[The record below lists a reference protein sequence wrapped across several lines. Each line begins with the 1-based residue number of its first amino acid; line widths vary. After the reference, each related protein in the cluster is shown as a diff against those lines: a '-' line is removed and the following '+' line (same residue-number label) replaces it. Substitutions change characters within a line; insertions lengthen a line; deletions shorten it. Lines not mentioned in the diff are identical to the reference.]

1 MEIRLDGRSALITG
15 GSTGLGLAMAKEFAL
30 SGADVAIV
38 GRRPEVLEEARQEI
52 SAVAADVRVH
62 TVAADVATAEGTDLA
77 FRSTVAAFG
86 KVDIL
91 VNNAGKSQVGTFEE
105 ITDQIWQ
112 EDFDLKLFAAVRL
125 ARLAL
130 PAMKERRWG
139 RIINVLATAAK
150 VPRAGTAPTAVSR
163 AAGLALTKVLA
174 GEGAPHNVLVNALL
188 VGLIDSDQWVRR
200 HAAAGEDISYE
211 EFLARMGAGVPLGRV
226 GSAQEFA
233 NIACFLASDA
243 AGYITG
249 TGINVDGGASPVV

>member
-52 SAVAADVRVH
+52 SAVATDARVH

-130 PAMKERRWG
+130 PAMRERRWG

-200 HAAAGEDISYE
+200 HAATGEDISYE